1 VIVNISS
8 AAGVQAEE
16 GLGAYA
22 SAKAGLLALTRNLAA
37 EYGRRGIRCNAVC
50 PGAVLTP
57 PTRAFLSAVDGIQ
70 ERMERATPLRRIAAA
85 EEIASVVV
93 FLASDESSY
102 VNGATIMV
110 DGGATATNQVG
121 LLGGD

>member
-1 VIVNISS
+1 
-8 AAGVQAEE
+8 
-16 GLGAYA
+16 
-22 SAKAGLLALTRNLAA
+22 
-37 EYGRRGIRCNAVC
+37 
-50 PGAVLTP
+50 VLTP
-57 PTRAFLSAVDGIQ
+57 PTRAFIAALDGIQ
-70 ERMERATPLRRIAAA
+70 ARMERATPLRRLAAP